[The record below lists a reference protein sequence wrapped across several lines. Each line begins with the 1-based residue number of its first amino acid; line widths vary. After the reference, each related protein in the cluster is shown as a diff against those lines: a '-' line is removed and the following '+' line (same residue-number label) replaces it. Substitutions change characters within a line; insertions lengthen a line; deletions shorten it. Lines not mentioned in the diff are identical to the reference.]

1 MGPLDGSGHFDAT
14 GFAFTVNA
22 AGFRAFRAHYEG
34 DATYVGSDG
43 ACEPLQVVDAN
54 IQITPNGVN
63 RVGQTHT
70 FTAHVNVNDGNGFV
84 NAPDGTQI
92 SFTIDR
98 GPGAFTTTNPCTTA
112 GGTGSCT
119 IDLSSAVTGVTTVS
133 AHTTVTVGGVQ
144 LTRNTDGVGAN
155 SGPATKR
162 WVDARIT

>member
-1 MGPLDGSGHFDAT
+1 MNS
-14 GFAFTVNA
+14 

-34 DATYVGSDG
+34 DATYLPSDG

-92 SFTIDR
+92 SFTIDSR
-98 GPGAFTTTNPCTTA
+98 ARVRSRPRIRARPRA
-112 GGTGSCT
+112 GR
-119 IDLSSAVTGVTTVS
+119 A
-133 AHTTVTVGGVQ
+133 
-144 LTRNTDGVGAN
+144 
-155 SGPATKR
+155 PARST
-162 WVDARIT
+162 